1 MVTKLSELK
10 KTDLENTNVI
20 LRVDFNVPLNGQ
32 TITDDTR
39 IQAAIP
45 TIKFLLENGAKPII
59 ISHLGRPK
67 GKVVEELRLNPIAQR
82 LEELTQTTVI
92 KLDEAVGPEVK
103 KASLALKQ
111 QQILL
116 LENIRFYPGEET
128 NDANFAKELSELA
141 TIYVNDAFGAAHRAH
156 ASTQGIT
163 NYTQRA
169 VAGFLMSKELEMLG
183 SKLANPER
191 PFTAIIGGSKIS
203 SKITVLKNLVK
214 KVDTLIIGGGMA
226 FTFAKAQGA
235 SIGKSICEDDQLE
248 TAREIINLADDFDT
262 ALILPKDTIAT
273 KANIFSGD
281 FKETDIVESEIF
293 NAKEIPSDYEGLDI
307 GPETQKQFV
316 QLINQ
321 SRTVVWNGPVGVFE
335 FDSFASGTKACALAL
350 KELTQKEGV
359 TIIGGGDSVAALE
372 KFQITKESYTHVST
386 GGGASLEFLEGKT
399 LPGVACLENYNEDD
413 YQTNE
418 SKDDSNFKK
427 EIEKVRT

>member
-1 MVTKLSELK
+1 
-10 KTDLENTNVI
+10 
-20 LRVDFNVPLNGQ
+20 
-32 TITDDTR
+32 
-39 IQAAIP
+39 
-45 TIKFLLENGAKPII
+45 
-59 ISHLGRPK
+59 
-67 GKVVEELRLNPIAQR
+67 
-82 LEELTQTTVI
+82 
-92 KLDEAVGPEVK
+92 
-103 KASLALKQ
+103 
-111 QQILL
+111 
-116 LENIRFYPGEET
+116 
-128 NDANFAKELSELA
+128 
-141 TIYVNDAFGAAHRAH
+141 
-156 ASTQGIT
+156 
-163 NYTQRA
+163 
-169 VAGFLMSKELEMLG
+169 
-183 SKLANPER
+183 
-191 PFTAIIGGSKIS
+191 
-203 SKITVLKNLVK
+203 
-214 KVDTLIIGGGMA
+214 
-226 FTFAKAQGA
+226 
-235 SIGKSICEDDQLE
+235 
-248 TAREIINLADDFDT
+248 
-262 ALILPKDTIAT
+262 LPKDTIAT